1 MYASSRRAWWES
13 SAEAPLFAHHTRGS
27 SSLPRTRLSWRTTRR
42 HAASATAQ
50 FLSASRRPRTSS
62 VVWGRRFL
70 LRTALGLPRW
80 GTVARSLS
88 RSLEMSTV
96 FGRQVPILACPC
108 CDSRCIERLSV
119 RKHGLLRKKSAR
131 LLPKSPPFFA
141 QTRPLFMRTSSTPQ
155 KRR

>member
-13 SAEAPLFAHHTRGS
+13 SDEAPLFAHHTRSS
-27 SSLPRTRLSWRTTRR
+27 SSLPRTRLPWRTTRR

-62 VVWGRRFL
+62 VVRGRRFL
-70 LRTALGLPRW
+70 LRTVLGD
-80 GTVARSLS
+80 S
-88 RSLEMSTV
+88 RSTV
-96 FGRQVPILACPC
+96 VPVSRNARRVRQTSAHSRLPMLRLAVHRAPQR
-108 CDSRCIERLSV
+108 SKTRAVAE
-119 RKHGLLRKKSAR
+119 KSAR

-141 QTRPLFMRTSSTPQ
+141 QTRPLFMRTSRDSP

>member
-1 MYASSRRAWWES
+1 MCASSRRVWWER

-27 SSLPRTRLSWRTTRR
+27 SSLPCTRLLWRTTRR

-62 VVWGRRFL
+62 VVRGRRFL
-70 LRTALGLPRW
+70 LRTVLGLPRR
-80 GTVARSLS
+80 GTVTRSLS
-88 RSLEMSTV
+88 RSHEIPAV

-119 RKHGLLRKKSAR
+119 RKHGLLRKKAHGFCRKVHRFSR
-131 LLPKSPPFFA
+131 KLDHFS
-141 QTRPLFMRTSSTPQ
+141 
-155 KRR
+155 